1 MNRSGNHSPLKMIM
15 SMMGIIFMAETL
27 VMVLFYFAGEATSLT
42 AALTDASLLSLLIA
56 APMYFIIF
64 RPLQRQQIQ
73 IAENEKWLRTIT
85 AHMPGGLVAIDRHGI
100 IQLTN
105 PMLGKM
111 FGYDASELI
120 GQSVNMLMPAAE
132 AREHDG
138 HIRRYLE
145 THTSEVMDKTVETEA
160 MHRDGTVFPIEIKRS
175 EMWLGDTVYFVAVI
189 HDISDRKAREE
200 EEQQLQRKIEH
211 TQRLESL
218 GVLAGGI
225 AHDFNNILAAIQG
238 NAELLKMQ
246 MDDDQE
252 SREHLDNI
260 ETGCSHA
267 ADLCRQML
275 AYAGQ
280 GRYLIQQ
287 INVSELV
294 RSMARLIEVSIPKN
308 VQLEYHLDTDVPM
321 VECDVAQLEQ
331 VIINLLTN
339 AAEAIGDDSGT
350 ITIATGSTLTDTNTL
365 EHCYG
370 SEELRS
376 GEHVY
381 IEVADDGCGISDETR
396 QHMFEPFYTTKFTG
410 RGLGMSAILGI
421 MRSNHGCIQIDSK
434 PERGSTIRV
443 FLPPAKGKAKQPPEE
458 TMSGHLT
465 ASGTVLVVDD
475 EPAVREVACR
485 MLTRMGFETLTAN
498 DGDESL
504 DVYRRHQD
512 EIVAVLLDLT
522 MPKMS
527 GDKAFEALQRI
538 QPNVK
543 VLISSGYGEARLAER
558 FKDQRSVGFVQK
570 PYNLKQL
577 RQAMQKIMAG

>member
-1 MNRSGNHSPLKMIM
+1 MILA
-15 SMMGIIFMAETL
+15 MMGIIFMAETL

-64 RPLQRQQIQ
+64 RPLQQQQ
-73 IAENEKWLRTIT
+73 LRIAENEEWLRTIT
-85 AHMPGGLVAIDRHGI
+85 AHMPGGLVAIDRDGI

-105 PMLGKM
+105 PALGEM
-111 FGYDASELI
+111 FGYDTGELV
-120 GQSVNMLMPAAE
+120 GRHVNMLMPETE
-132 AREHDG
+132 AREHDE
-138 HIRRYLE
+138 HIRCHLE
-145 THTSEVMDKTVETEA
+145 THTSKAMDKTVETRA
-160 MHRDGTVFPIEIKRS
+160 MHRDGSVFPIEIKRS
-175 EMWLGDTVYFVAVI
+175 EMRLGDTVYFVAVI
-189 HDISDRKAREE
+189 HDISGRKAREE
-200 EEQQLQRKIEH
+200 EEEQLQRKIEH

-246 MDDDQE
+246 IDGNQE

-260 ETGCSHA
+260 EAGCSHA

-331 VIINLLTN
+331 VVINLLTN
-339 AAEAIGDDSGT
+339 AAEAIGDASGT
-350 ITIATGSTLTDTNTL
+350 ITITTGSTLTDTNTL

-381 IEVADDGCGISDETR
+381 IEVVDDGCGISDETR
-396 QHMFEPFYTTKFTG
+396 QHMFEPFFTTKFTG

-421 MRSNHGCIQIDSK
+421 MRSNHGCIQIDSR
-434 PERGSTIRV
+434 PGCGSAIRV
-443 FLPPAKGKAKQPPEE
+443 FLPPAKGKVKQSMEE
-458 TMSGHLT
+458 TMPGHFT
-465 ASGTVLVVDD
+465 ASGMVLVVDD
-475 EPAVREVACR
+475 EPAVQKVACR
-485 MLTRMGFETLTAN
+485 MLAHMGFETLTAN

-504 DVYRRHQD
+504 DVYQRHQD
-512 EIVAVLLDLT
+512 EIVVVLLDLT

-527 GDKAFEALQRI
+527 GDKVFEALQRI
-538 QPNVK
+538 RPDVK
-543 VLISSGYGEARLAER
+543 VLISSGYGEARLSER
-558 FKDQRSVGFVQK
+558 FRGQQSIAFVQK
-570 PYNLKQL
+570 PYNVKQL
-577 RQAMQKIMAG
+577 RQAMRKILGG

>member
-1 MNRSGNHSPLKMIM
+1 MILA
-15 SMMGIIFMAETL
+15 MMGIIFMAETL
-27 VMVLFYFAGEATSLT
+27 VMVLFYFAGEATSLI

-64 RPLQRQQIQ
+64 RPLQQQQLRIV
-73 IAENEKWLRTIT
+73 ENEEWLRTIT
-85 AHMPGGLVAIDRHGI
+85 AHMPGGLVATDRDGI

-105 PMLGKM
+105 PALGEM
-111 FGYDASELI
+111 FGYDTSELVGRRI
-120 GQSVNMLMPAAE
+120 NILMPE
-132 AREHDG
+132 PEPREHDE
-138 HIRRYLE
+138 HIRCYLE
-145 THTSEVMDKTVETEA
+145 THTSRVMDKTVEARA
-160 MHRDGTVFPIEIKRS
+160 MHRDGRVFPIEIKRS
-175 EMWLGDTVYFVAVI
+175 EMWLGDKVYFVAVI

-246 MDDDQE
+246 INGNQE
-252 SREHLDNI
+252 SQEHLENI
-260 ETGCSHA
+260 ESGCSHA

-321 VECDVAQLEQ
+321 VECDVTQLEQ
-331 VIINLLTN
+331 VVINLLTN
-339 AAEAIGDDSGT
+339 AAEAIGEASGT
-350 ITIATGSTLTDTNTL
+350 ITITTGSTLTDTNTL
-365 EHCYG
+365 KHCYG

-381 IEVADDGCGISDETR
+381 IEVVDDGCGISDETR
-396 QHMFEPFYTTKFTG
+396 QHMFEPFFTTKFTG

-434 PERGSTIRV
+434 PGRGSAIRV
-443 FLPPAKGKAKQPPEE
+443 FLPPAKGKAKQSMEE
-458 TMSGHLT
+458 TMAGRFT

-475 EPAVREVACR
+475 EPAVQKVACR
-485 MLTRMGFETLTAN
+485 MLARMGFKTLTAN

-504 DVYRRHQD
+504 DVYQRHQD
-512 EIVAVLLDLT
+512 EIAVVLLDLT

-538 QPNVK
+538 RPDVK
-543 VLISSGYGEARLAER
+543 VLISSGYGEARLSER
-558 FKDQRSVGFVQK
+558 FRDQPSVAFVQK
-570 PYNLKQL
+570 PYNIKQL
-577 RQAMQKIMAG
+577 RQAMRKILAG